1 MKLYE
6 IASEMQHALS
16 LLEGEGEVDMSTLV
30 EYLDQLE
37 SEYENKLDNIACMIK
52 NEQSMSG
59 AIQSEIDTLT
69 ERKKSHDKRALALS
83 EYIASFMNAMG
94 LKTYESARN
103 KISFRKSEQV
113 VIDDVEVFKLR
124 YPQMVVKQIVEIIPT
139 KPELKKIIKA
149 GTHLDGVE
157 IMEKQNLQIK

>member
-37 SEYENKLDNIACMIK
+37 SEYESKLDNIACMIK

-59 AIQSEIDTLT
+59 AIQSEIDMLT

-83 EYIASFMNAMG
+83 EYITSFMNAMG

-113 VIDDVEVFKLR
+113 VINDVEIFKLR
-124 YPQMVVKQIVEIIPT
+124 YPQMVVKQTVEIIPT
-139 KPELKKIIKA
+139 KPELKKLIKA

-157 IMEKQNLQIK
+157 IVEKQNLQIK

>member
-37 SEYENKLDNIACMIK
+37 QEYESKLDNIACMIK
-52 NEQSMSG
+52 NERSMSD
-59 AIQSEIDTLT
+59 AIQAEVDTLT
-69 ERKKSHDKRALALS
+69 ERKKSHDKRITALS
-83 EYIASFMNAMG
+83 EYVTSFMDAMG
-94 LKTYESARN
+94 LKSYESARN

-113 VIDDVEVFKLR
+113 VIDDVEIFKLR
-124 YPQMVVKQIVEIIPT
+124 YPQMVIQQIVEVIPS
-139 KPELKKIIKA
+139 KPELKKLIKA

-157 IMEKQNLQIK
+157 IVEKQNLQIK